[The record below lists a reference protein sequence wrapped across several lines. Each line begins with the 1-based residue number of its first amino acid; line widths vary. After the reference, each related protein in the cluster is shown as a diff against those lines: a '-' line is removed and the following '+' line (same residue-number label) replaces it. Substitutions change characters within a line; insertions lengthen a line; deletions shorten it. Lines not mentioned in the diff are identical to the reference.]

1 MVAGSYLGNSCQD
14 LSTCN
19 TLSSFQSVSTI
30 ELIARYRT
38 KHSHQRVLENMI
50 GMNRL
55 SRGVVMLA
63 GSWETPG
70 IIPPLSRK
78 ATTSSGLY
86 CYSQCCRIPLQWSA
100 NNAANGSYLEFH
112 DRGVAISDA
121 IFSPFMLNISGHRWR
136 LSMILQQY
144 RILYFLSN
152 KMDVFYVPNLLILYD
167 LLQNEVVI
175 SSYVDRASKLLRKIT

>member
-1 MVAGSYLGNSCQD
+1 VTNLRRSSALTSAPSCQIAVTLLLLSDFGSTFKTGNGPMVAGSYLGNCCQD

-86 CYSQCCRIPLQWSA
+86 CYSQCCRIPLQ
-100 NNAANGSYLEFH
+100 
-112 DRGVAISDA
+112 
-121 IFSPFMLNISGHRWR
+121 
-136 LSMILQQY
+136 
-144 RILYFLSN
+144 
-152 KMDVFYVPNLLILYD
+152 
-167 LLQNEVVI
+167 
-175 SSYVDRASKLLRKIT
+175 

>member
-1 MVAGSYLGNSCQD
+1 MTNLRRSSALTTAPSCQIAVTLLLLSDFDSTFKTGNGPMLAGSYLGNCCQD

-63 GSWETPG
+63 GLGRPQ
-70 IIPPLSRK
+70 
-78 ATTSSGLY
+78 A
-86 CYSQCCRIPLQWSA
+86 
-100 NNAANGSYLEFH
+100 
-112 DRGVAISDA
+112 
-121 IFSPFMLNISGHRWR
+121 
-136 LSMILQQY
+136 
-144 RILYFLSN
+144 
-152 KMDVFYVPNLLILYD
+152 
-167 LLQNEVVI
+167 
-175 SSYVDRASKLLRKIT
+175 